1 MKLIFALCAVFLV
14 VQAAVVEP
22 PKVTFQDAQV
32 LAELPSDFAEYDFE
46 DYEIAEYGTSWCL
59 IVSLSLF
66 LYILSV
72 FKSLCQIPAE
82 TQLETQKNRNQRIR
96 TMERP
101 CRRSYWHNLRLSQT
115 RTQVSTI
122 EKGQRNYLG

>member
-1 MKLIFALCAVFLV
+1 MKLIFALFAVFLV
-14 VQAAVVEP
+14 AQAAVVEP

-46 DYEIAEYGTSWCL
+46 DYEITEYGSSWCL

-66 LYILSV
+66 LCILSC
-72 FKSLCQIPAE
+72 FKSLSHIPAE
-82 TQLETQKNRNQRIR
+82 TQLETQENRNQRVR

-101 CRRSYWHNLRLSQT
+101 CRRSYWHKLRFS
-115 RTQVSTI
+115 
-122 EKGQRNYLG
+122 